1 MGLHKIIK
9 IVAAVLSLAGLAFL
23 VMIVAKGDEAI
34 KAGDNGV
41 VDNIAYVAYAVLII
55 ILVFVVLFVFKNLFS
70 DGATLKKTLMNVGA
84 FLLLFVIAY
93 VLAKGVA
100 TELTNGEMLSE
111 GGSRLIGA
119 GLYLF
124 YFLVVIASILMLYS
138 GVSKML
144 KR

>member
-1 MGLHKIIK
+1 M
-9 IVAAVLSLAGLAFL
+9 
-23 VMIVAKGDEAI
+23 
-34 KAGDNGV
+34 
-41 VDNIAYVAYAVLII
+41 II
-55 ILVFVVLFVFKNLFS
+55 ILVFVLLFVFKNLFS

-93 VLAKGVA
+93 VLAKGVEA
-100 TELTNGEMLSE
+100 KLADGKMLSE

-124 YFLVVIASILMLYS
+124 YFLVVIASVLMLYS